1 MDLAELMD
9 SAARPYELH
18 VSDKGERLVAMR
30 LADDW
35 DVGMRLHRRESYRKW
50 NVLEIAVRL
59 RGDHDSIS
67 GNDVRELPLGALIE
81 EARRLA
87 TKSAKP
93 DVNARP
99 GADLASLLEERSG
112 RFGSDDAVLAAL
124 AFEYVSIVEAGSRT
138 PSRDLAERF
147 GGAAGTWTNRV
158 GEARAR
164 GFLTPVDRG
173 EAGGSLTPKAL
184 GRLGILRG

>member
-9 SAARPYELH
+9 SVSQTSALH
-18 VSDKGERLVAMR
+18 VSDEGERLVAMR

-35 DVGMRLHRRESYRKW
+35 DVGLRLHRRGSYQKW

-59 RGDHDSIS
+59 RGDQQSIS

-87 TKSAKP
+87 TKSARP

-99 GADLASLLEERSG
+99 AMDLARLLEQREN
-112 RFGSDDAVLAAL
+112 RFGNDDEVLAAL
-124 AFEYVSIVEAGSRT
+124 AYEYVSIVETGSRT
-138 PSRDLAERF
+138 PSKELSARF
-147 GGAAGTWTNRV
+147 GATPGTWTNRV
-158 GEARAR
+158 SEARAR

-184 GRLGILRG
+184 SRLKLSRD

>member
-9 SAARPYELH
+9 SVSAPSAVH
-18 VSDKGERLVAMR
+18 VSDEGERLVAMR

-35 DVGMRLHRRESYRKW
+35 DVGLRLHRRTSYRTW

-59 RGDHDSIS
+59 RGGQESIS

-87 TKSAKP
+87 TKSARP
-93 DVNARP
+93 DVAARP
-99 GADLASLLEERSG
+99 AVDLAALLEARDN
-112 RFGSDDAVLAAL
+112 RFGSDDDALAAL
-124 AFEYVSIVEAGSRT
+124 AFEYVSIVETGSRT
-138 PSRDLAERF
+138 PSVELAGRF
-147 GGAAGTWTNRV
+147 GGSPGTWTNRV
-158 GEARAR
+158 SEARRR

-184 GRLGILRG
+184 STLGIRHD

>member
-9 SAARPYELH
+9 SVSQAAALH
-18 VSDKGERLVAMR
+18 VSEQGERLVAMR

-35 DVGMRLHRRESYRKW
+35 DVGLRLHRRGSYRKW

-59 RGDHDSIS
+59 RGDQESIS

-87 TKSAKP
+87 TKSATP

-99 GADLASLLEERSG
+99 AVDLAMLLEAREN
-112 RFGSDDAVLAAL
+112 RFGNDDEVLAAL
-124 AFEYVSIVEAGSRT
+124 AYEYVSIVEKGSRT
-138 PSRDLAERF
+138 PSKDLSARF
-147 GGAAGTWTNRV
+147 GGAPGTWTNRV
-158 GEARAR
+158 SQARTR
-164 GFLTPVDRG
+164 GFLTPVERG

-184 GRLGILRG
+184 SRLGISRD

>member
-9 SAARPYELH
+9 SAAQPFALH
-18 VSDKGERLVAMR
+18 VSEEGERLVAMR

-35 DVGMRLHRRESYRKW
+35 DVGLRLHRRGSYRTW

-59 RGDHDSIS
+59 RGGHESIS

-87 TKSAKP
+87 TKSAVPHLK
-93 DVNARP
+93 DRP
-99 GADLASLLEERSG
+99 ALDLAALLAERDN
-112 RFGSDDAVLAAL
+112 RFGSDDDVLAAL
-124 AFEYVSIVEAGSRT
+124 AYEYMAIIETGSRT
-138 PSRDLAERF
+138 PSRELADRF
-147 GGAAGTWTNRV
+147 GGTAGTWTNRV
-158 GEARAR
+158 TEARAR

-173 EAGGSLTPKAL
+173 EAGGFLTPKAL
-184 GRLGILRG
+184 TLLGIARE

>member
-9 SAARPYELH
+9 SVSQPVALH
-18 VSDKGERLVAMR
+18 VSEQGERLVAMR

-35 DVGMRLHRRESYRKW
+35 DVGLRLHRRGSYRKW

-59 RGDHDSIS
+59 RGGQESIS

-87 TKSAKP
+87 TKSATP
-93 DVNARP
+93 DARDHP
-99 GADLASLLEERSG
+99 STDLARLLEARDG
-112 RFGSDDAVLAAL
+112 RFGSDDEVLAAL
-124 AFEYVSIVEAGSRT
+124 AYEYVSIVETGSRT
-138 PSRDLAERF
+138 PSKELSERF
-147 GGAAGTWTNRV
+147 GGAPGTWTNRV

-164 GFLTPVDRG
+164 GFLTPVERG
-173 EAGGSLTPKAL
+173 EAGGSLTPKTL
-184 GRLGILRG
+184 SRLGIIRE

>member
-9 SAARPYELH
+9 SVAEPSALH
-18 VSDKGERLVAMR
+18 VSEQGERLVAMR

-35 DVGMRLHRRESYRKW
+35 EVGLRLHRRGSYRKW

-59 RGDHDSIS
+59 RGGQESIS
-67 GNDVRELPLGALIE
+67 SNDIRELPLGALIE

-87 TKSAKP
+87 TKSAAP
-93 DVNARP
+93 DVNDHP
-99 GADLASLLEERSG
+99 VVDLAALLAEREN
-112 RFGSDDAVLAAL
+112 RFGSDDDALAAL
-124 AFEYVSIVEAGSRT
+124 AYEYVSIVETGSRT
-138 PSRDLAERF
+138 PSKELAERF
-147 GGAAGTWTNRV
+147 GGTPGTWTNRV
-158 GEARAR
+158 TEARAR

-184 GRLGILRG
+184 SRLGISRN

>member
-1 MDLAELMD
+1 MDLIELMD
-9 SAARPYELH
+9 SVSARSAVH
-18 VSDKGERLVAMR
+18 VSAQGDRLVAMR

-35 DVGMRLHRRESYRKW
+35 DVGLRLHRRSSYRTW

-59 RGDHDSIS
+59 RGDQQSIS

-87 TKSAKP
+87 TKSARP
-93 DVNARP
+93 DVEARP
-99 GADLASLLEERSG
+99 AVDLAALLATRDG
-112 RFGSDDAVLAAL
+112 RFGSDDVALAAL
-124 AFEYVSIVEAGSRT
+124 AFEYVAIVETGNRT
-138 PSRDLAERF
+138 PSVELAARH

-158 GEARAR
+158 TEARRR

-173 EAGGSLTPKAL
+173 EAGGSLTPKAPTA
-184 GRLGILRG
+184 LGISRD

>member
-9 SAARPYELH
+9 SAAKPYALH
-18 VSDKGERLVAMR
+18 VSAEGERLVAMR

-35 DVGMRLHRRESYRKW
+35 DVGLRLHRRGSYRTW
-50 NVLEIAVRL
+50 NVLEIAVRP
-59 RGDHDSIS
+59 RGDHTSIS

-87 TKSAKP
+87 TKSARP
-93 DVNARP
+93 DVHARP
-99 GADLASLLEERSG
+99 VLDLTALLAERDG
-112 RFGSDDAVLAAL
+112 RFGSDDALLAAL
-124 AFEYVSIVEAGSRT
+124 AFEYMSILESGSRT

-164 GFLTPVDRG
+164 GFLTPVERG

-184 GRLGILRG
+184 SALGISHG